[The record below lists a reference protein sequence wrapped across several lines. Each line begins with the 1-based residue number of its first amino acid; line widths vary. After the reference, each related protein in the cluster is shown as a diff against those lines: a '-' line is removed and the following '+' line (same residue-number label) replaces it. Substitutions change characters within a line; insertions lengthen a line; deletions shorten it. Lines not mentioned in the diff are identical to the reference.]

1 MEKDVQSRSYGALK
15 AGQALGLK
23 SIVTTFTEDVIIETQ
38 MMGYVFYDDHTDV
51 LKVKLSGEP

>member
-1 MEKDVQSRSYGALK
+1 MEKDVQSKSYGLLK

-23 SIVTTFTEDVIIETQ
+23 SVVTTITEDVIIETQ

-51 LKVKLSGEP
+51 LKVKL